1 MKRLSLAV
9 VVMFVS
15 LAALCQGKTI
25 FVMSDIHVMA
35 PELLVN
41 DGEAFQKYIA
51 SDPKLLRKSSEV
63 LNALVDTIRKYQP
76 DLVLIPGDLTKD
88 GELVSHRL
96 VAETLGKIR
105 DEGIPIL
112 LVPGNHDIDNPEGV
126 YYDGSA
132 TRYAER
138 TSPAVFAELY
148 KDFGYGDD
156 AVRDENSLSWVA
168 EPFDGLVII
177 GIDTNWYEKN
187 KYKEKGDPVD
197 DNTTSGGIKDSTL
210 EWVLDYA
217 DRAVAE
223 GKQVV
228 AICHHNVV
236 EHFDGQSVLAS
247 PYVVEDWENVSRKF
261 IKHGISIV
269 FTGHQHM
276 QDVAKYYS
284 TDAMTDSLIDVT
296 TGASVSYPNPWRL
309 IKVNEDFSKWDM
321 TTGYVKSIGSLP
333 DVQATCRQTLSENIT
348 GGLKWHIRAYW
359 PTIQEKI
366 EENSDLIEKWKVDVP
381 KTPEEL
387 TDLAMTY
394 FGDLLTELVII
405 NDAGNEPDDPR
416 SEKIFPEIKER
427 LSKLVKDK
435 VGTAPTVV
443 YNTLCGY
450 LDDNVFVWLNSVLTD
465 TNAWGTPR
473 ASVTDDL
480 TGRSRGRGGNNGGD
494 VDGRYYDLN
503 GRFVGTSLRDLGYG
517 IYVTKGK
524 KLLKV
529 K

>member
-15 LAALCQGKTI
+15 LAALCQEKTI

-138 TSPAVFAELY
+138 TPPAVFAELY

-177 GIDTNWYEKN
+177 GIDTNWYEK
-187 KYKEKGDPVD
+187 
-197 DNTTSGGIKDSTL
+197 
-210 EWVLDYA
+210 
-217 DRAVAE
+217 
-223 GKQVV
+223 
-228 AICHHNVV
+228 
-236 EHFDGQSVLAS
+236 
-247 PYVVEDWENVSRKF
+247 
-261 IKHGISIV
+261 
-269 FTGHQHM
+269 
-276 QDVAKYYS
+276 
-284 TDAMTDSLIDVT
+284 
-296 TGASVSYPNPWRL
+296 
-309 IKVNEDFSKWDM
+309 
-321 TTGYVKSIGSLP
+321 
-333 DVQATCRQTLSENIT
+333 
-348 GGLKWHIRAYW
+348 
-359 PTIQEKI
+359 
-366 EENSDLIEKWKVDVP
+366 
-381 KTPEEL
+381 
-387 TDLAMTY
+387 
-394 FGDLLTELVII
+394 
-405 NDAGNEPDDPR
+405 
-416 SEKIFPEIKER
+416 
-427 LSKLVKDK
+427 
-435 VGTAPTVV
+435 
-443 YNTLCGY
+443 
-450 LDDNVFVWLNSVLTD
+450 
-465 TNAWGTPR
+465 
-473 ASVTDDL
+473 
-480 TGRSRGRGGNNGGD
+480 
-494 VDGRYYDLN
+494 
-503 GRFVGTSLRDLGYG
+503 
-517 IYVTKGK
+517 
-524 KLLKV
+524 
-529 K
+529 